1 MANWWKWTLGGLFA
15 AVLAGCAADTD
26 ELQYLIDE
34 AEDVSYYKGTA
45 TAIEY
50 PHVEHQPDHASF
62 ARPPRTLTDRS
73 KDRVRNISL
82 EECIEVALQNA
93 RIIRTGNSF
102 LSGGNPILSNPNNAP
117 SVYDPSIQ
125 ETGVLFLGRGVEAA
139 LAAFDAQFRTTATWG
154 RNETIRNAGFVTGG
168 FNETVANT
176 AAINSELSKTFG
188 YGAQFS
194 LGQTINYSKDTTPGL
209 FNSSYSGNINASYRH
224 PLLAG
229 AGTEFTQ
236 IAGPISTQFGGLS
249 GVNQGV
255 VIARINHDISLTDFE
270 SNIVNL
276 LKDVEDAY
284 WNLYLQYRVY
294 DTQVKS
300 RQSAQKSW
308 SDAKA
313 KLDQGG
319 APGFRIEDEPI
330 ARDAYFQTKVLTE
343 EALSQLYK
351 TETALRRLIG
361 LSVNDGEIL
370 RPSDEP
376 ATAAFKPDWAVSIAE
391 GLTHRVEIR
400 RHKWNIKSLEMQL
413 LAAQGLVKPRL
424 DLIASYSITGFGD
437 HLLQDGEQSFNS
449 FYGTITDNNHTGWTA
464 GAIFEMPLG
473 LRSARAQVQNLEL
486 RLMKAREVLAAQEHE
501 VSHELAN
508 AYQELAERYQTAQS
522 NFNRRAAA
530 AERTRI
536 LKLKVDRGTETIEE
550 YLRSVA
556 SFAAAEVAYY
566 SSLIGYSQ
574 AITNLQYRQGTLLGY
589 NNITLAE
596 GDWEPEAYLDALRRA
611 RARSNAFDA
620 EAMLHTEPMEFIE
633 TDPHWADGNSHEGIF
648 VVEPAPSEE
657 ASNPSGH
664 DAGNEPTTGGE
675 ELPTPDSLPTP
686 DTLPEPEALPT
697 PKAPES
703 EPLPPAEDLPPARDL
718 PARLKPDRGSLRPI
732 SPPRSV
738 PAITDPAGPA
748 SSRLRSEL
756 RDSGSRHIRS
766 PRRSA
771 AAIDDDGF
779 LPPLK
784 AGSTTIR

>member
-1 MANWWKWTLGGLFA
+1 MADWLKLTLGGLFT
-15 AVLAGCAADTD
+15 AVLPGCAVDTD
-26 ELQYLIDE
+26 ELRYLIDE
-34 AEDVSYYKGTA
+34 AEDVSYYKGAA

-73 KDRVRNISL
+73 KDSVRNISL
-82 EECIEVALQNA
+82 EECIEIALQNA
-93 RIIRTGNSF
+93 QIIRSGNSF

-125 ETGVLFLGRGVEAA
+125 ETGVLFLGRGIEAA

-154 RNETIRNAGFVTGG
+154 RNETIRNAGFITGG

-176 AAINSELSKTFG
+176 TAINSELSKTFG

-209 FNSSYSGNINASYRH
+209 FNSSYAGNINASYRH

-255 VIARINHDISLTDFE
+255 VIARINHDISLTEFE

-330 ARDAYFQTKVLTE
+330 ARDTYFQTKVLTE

-361 LSVNDGEIL
+361 LPVNDGEIL

-376 ATAAFKPDWAVSIAE
+376 VTAEFKPDWAVSIAE

-413 LAAQGLVKPRL
+413 LASQGLVKPRL
-424 DLIASYSITGFGD
+424 DVIASYSIAGFGD

-449 FYGTITDNNHTGWTA
+449 FYGTITDNNHTGWSA
-464 GAIFEMPLG
+464 GAIFELPLG

-486 RLMKAREVLAAQEHE
+486 RLMKAREVLNAQEHE

-508 AYQELAERYQTAQS
+508 AYQELAERYQTAKS

-566 SSLIGYSQ
+566 SSLIAYSQ
-574 AITNLQYRQGTLLGY
+574 AITNLQYRQGTLLNY

-633 TDPHWADGNSHEGIF
+633 TDPHWADGNSSEGIF
-648 VVEPAPSEE
+648 VVEPAPPGEE
-657 ASNPSGH
+657 ASNENGH
-664 DAGNEPTTGGE
+664 ESTGVE
-675 ELPTPDSLPTP
+675 ELPTPGS
-686 DTLPEPEALPT
+686 LPEPEALPM
-697 PKAPES
+697 PKAPAS
-703 EPLPPAEDLPPARDL
+703 ELLPPAKDL
-718 PARLKPDRGSLRPI
+718 PARLNPDSASLRP
-732 SPPRSV
+732 SRPPRPV
-738 PAITDPAGPA
+738 PAIADPAGP
-748 SSRLRSEL
+748 SSRLRNEL
-756 RDSGSRHIRS
+756 RDSRHIKL

-771 AAIDDDGF
+771 AVIDDDGF
-779 LPPLK
+779 RPPLK
-784 AGSTTIR
+784 ADSTTIR